1 MRRSILSVR
10 FTRTSDVSL
19 TNRTS
24 MYDILVHNCPFSRS
38 LFSMTPLFFQES
50 HNCWFFCLNRLN
62 GFSNGHFP
70 SVNMRM
76 RMRFSLFFGACTKTT
91 THQHTYQLPQI
102 GNTPLL
108 TTKNTPI
115 NTISTLPPITW
126 QCLISNRISWFLP
139 SQLLVSTVLSPL
151 FLVRSAYCTDS
162 QSLAL
167 RASCYSSV
175 GYRAASFRY
184 CRTFVDTHP
193 YWPVSIGP
201 VRQTGGT
208 ISISLLDFVLEYV
221 VLGIS
226 ATCGTT
232 EIEDDTSLVHFAY
245 IAFVRVYPASDNIC
259 CRDKLRWVIS
269 RREICHILSPRW
281 NRQPVKRRIITRMRL
296 LNR

>member
-24 MYDILVHNCPFSRS
+24 MYDILVHVCPFARS

-126 QCLISNRISWFLP
+126 QCLISNRISWFHSCLITGFYCALAVVP
-139 SQLLVSTVLSPL
+139 SQISVLHRLPITRSSCILLFVGRLPRCLWSVLPH
-151 FLVRSAYCTDS
+151 FCRHPPI
-162 QSLAL
+162 LA
-167 RASCYSSV
+167 
-175 GYRAASFRY
+175 
-184 CRTFVDTHP
+184 
-193 YWPVSIGP
+193 
-201 VRQTGGT
+201 
-208 ISISLLDFVLEYV
+208 
-221 VLGIS
+221 
-226 ATCGTT
+226 
-232 EIEDDTSLVHFAY
+232 
-245 IAFVRVYPASDNIC
+245 RVYRPG
-259 CRDKLRWVIS
+259 
-269 RREICHILSPRW
+269 
-281 NRQPVKRRIITRMRL
+281 
-296 LNR
+296 